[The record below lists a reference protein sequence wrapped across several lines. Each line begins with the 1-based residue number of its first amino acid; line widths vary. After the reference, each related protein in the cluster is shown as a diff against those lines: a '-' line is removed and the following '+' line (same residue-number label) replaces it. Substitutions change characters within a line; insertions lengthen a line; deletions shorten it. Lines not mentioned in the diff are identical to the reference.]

1 MIQALGEDKARSMLS
16 KVMPD
21 GAKTRGIEA
30 LKWMD
35 ARSVA
40 ELIEEEHPQIIA
52 IVLASL
58 DEDHAAAV
66 LTHLPEGTRGDV
78 MLRVAR
84 LEMIDPAA
92 MEELDRCSKSSS
104 ARSPS
109 HRRVWSRG

>member
-66 LTHLPEGTRGDV
+66 LTHLPEGTLRRCHAACRPPRNDRPGGDG
-78 MLRVAR
+78 R
-84 LEMIDPAA
+84 
-92 MEELDRCSKSSS
+92 
-104 ARSPS
+104 ARSVLEKQLGKVAKSPP
-109 HRRVWSRG
+109 RWSRG